1 MKDFLVKEII
11 NTDLGK
17 EIKAIGFEKTYA
29 ANVVDKYEYKNLK
42 IFGLNA
48 PQANILKQTA
58 LSLGADCATHREV
71 ITGKI
76 DSADCIL
83 GGSVSTLR
91 KIAAKLEHQPFGL
104 KFLKDAILKQLN
116 DYPADTQLVGILN
129 LTQNSFSDGGLY
141 YDLDAAKE
149 KFLSLIKD
157 GADIIDI
164 GAESTKP
171 FAEAVS
177 AELQLEKLMP
187 ILDFA
192 RDKNIKISV
201 DTRSAE
207 VAEEVLSHG
216 NYIINDVSGLDYDE
230 KMAGVIAKHNATVII
245 QHSKGT
251 PETMQLSPIYENL
264 MDEIFLS
271 LSDKIKKAHT
281 AGIENIILDPGIG
294 FGKTQAHNI
303 EIIKRIAELKSLRY
317 PVMLGTSRKSFL
329 GVPNEDNALKDSLT
343 LAYNSLAIQS
353 GVDFLRVHNVK
364 LHRAFLNSFQQNSPN
379 Y

>member
-11 NTDLGK
+11 NADLEN
-17 EIKAIGFEKTYA
+17 EIKAIGFESTYA
-29 ANVVDKYEYKNLK
+29 ARVVDKYEYKNLK
-42 IFGLNA
+42 IFALNA

-76 DSADCIL
+76 DTADCIL

-91 KIAAKLEHQPFGL
+91 KIAAKLENQPFGL
-104 KFLKDAILKQLN
+104 KFLKDAILAQL
-116 DYPADTQLVGILN
+116 DKKPMHTQLVGILN

-141 YDLDAAKE
+141 YDFDAAKE
-149 KFLSLIKD
+149 KFLSLIED

-171 FAEAVS
+171 FAQAVS
-177 AELQLEKLMP
+177 AEAQLEKLMP

-192 RDKNIKISV
+192 HGYDIKISI
-201 DTRSAE
+201 DTRSAV
-207 VAEEVLSHG
+207 VADEVLRHG

-230 KMAGVIAKHNATVII
+230 KMVETIARHSATVII

-251 PETMQLSPIYENL
+251 PETMQIAPAYENL

-271 LSDKIKKAHT
+271 LSQKIKTARA
-281 AGIENIILDPGIG
+281 AGIQNIILDPGIG
-294 FGKTQAHNI
+294 FGKTAEHNV
-303 EIIKRIAELKSLRY
+303 EIINRIAELKSLGC
-317 PVMLGTSRKSFL
+317 PIMLGASRKSFL
-329 GVPNEDNALKDSLT
+329 GVSTDDNELKDTLT
-343 LAYNSLAIQS
+343 LAYNAIAIQS

-364 LHRAFLNSFQQNSPN
+364 LHKEFLKTYSPFC
-379 Y
+379 